1 MNPKKLKVKIPHLL
15 ELRIEQQRGQWK
27 FSILLFSNFSIN
39 FYTFPF
45 KISDNK
51 RDMFHPGVHPCAS
64 NNNYNYFTNSYA
76 PKPFFPDSR
85 LLHFDNLFGIAYKIL
100 YKTFLKTSVLQKHKQ
115 PSIFVL
121 YKEIRFLVKIK
132 ESYMR
137 SGL

>member
-1 MNPKKLKVKIPHLL
+1 MNNNVGSGNSVFCFFPTLASTVTLSRL
-15 ELRIEQQRGQWK
+15 RFLRIKEIC
-27 FSILLFSNFSIN
+27 SIPEF
-39 FYTFPF
+39 
-45 KISDNK
+45 
-51 RDMFHPGVHPCAS
+51 HPCAS

-85 LLHFDNLFGIAYKIL
+85 LLHFENLFGIAYKIL
-100 YKTFLKTSVLQKHKQ
+100 YKTFLKTSVLLKHKQ